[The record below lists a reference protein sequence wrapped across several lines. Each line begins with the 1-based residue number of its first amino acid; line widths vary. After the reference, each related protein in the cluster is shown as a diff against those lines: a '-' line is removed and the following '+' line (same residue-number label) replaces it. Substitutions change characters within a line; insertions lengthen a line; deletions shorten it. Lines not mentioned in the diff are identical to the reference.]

1 MSSEELMLS
10 LFPNEAAQ
18 IVKENLKVIEATVIL
33 PCRKKVENCLL
44 IVLNQGKANELGLV
58 YEKDTKYSYRLAGPV
73 RYY

>member
-1 MSSEELMLS
+1 MLS

-18 IVKENLKVIEATVIL
+18 IVEENLQVIEATVIL

-44 IVLNQGKANELGLV
+44 VVLNQGKSNEVGLV
-58 YEKDTKYSYRLAGPV
+58 YEKDTKYTYRLAGPV